1 MFGCVFK
8 ETLRN
13 GIKIVQP
20 TKRKK
25 LEGIYYP
32 HNPRSL
38 RPTAVITTSKSI
50 YCHAISGIEW
60 LPVSAHVCRPVFP
73 QRDITAEKVPETF
86 AER

>member
-13 GIKIVQP
+13 GIEIVQP

-25 LEGIYYP
+25 LEGIFYP
-32 HNPRSL
+32 HNRLSL

-50 YCHAISGIEW
+50 YCRAISGIEW
-60 LPVSAHVCRPVFP
+60 LPVSARVCRPVFP
-73 QRDITAEKVPETF
+73 QRDITAEKVTKTLV
-86 AER
+86 ER